1 MALYIQDSELA
12 ALYHAPPG
20 LRHTGNR
27 HYYACHK
34 DVFEAPDPDSWARA
48 ITAHPPLVYTI
59 RQYFTAK
66 AENPSIA
73 CLGRVP
79 LNEPP
84 QVPSTDVP
92 DPEDD
97 FTLYVILLG
106 IQAQVCEAR
115 EVDTLFSPNI
125 QKEITILLME
135 WYKSYRH
142 FRSLHS
148 GDSPY
153 CLMILWHSIFV
164 SLFSNIQDLEI
175 AFGSQGSDAAV
186 DNAEEVTSWVSTP
199 GAKRAALHVI
209 CIRALLSRL
218 SLSIVPP
225 IHIPRVT
232 FQAAIVCWCYIRYKE
247 MSPSPQAWDSFSS
260 DWVEFSTAGL
270 NVNEMQRELQK
281 IRSGWGSDQPLSPF
295 SEILQ
300 RLGHWGLSNKLGN
313 ILNVAI
319 QEEIHMR

>member
-12 ALYHAPPG
+12 ALYHAPPN
-20 LRHTGNR
+20 LRHAGNR

-34 DVFEAPDPDSWARA
+34 DVFEASDPDSWATA
-48 ITAHPPLVYTI
+48 ITAHPPLPYTI

-66 AENPSIA
+66 ANNPAIA

-79 LNEPP
+79 LNDPP
-84 QVPSTDVP
+84 QGASSDVP
-92 DPEDD
+92 HPEDD
-97 FTLYVILLG
+97 FTLYVILIG

-115 EVDTLFSPNI
+115 EVDTLFTPTT
-125 QKEITILLME
+125 QQEITTLLIG
-135 WYKSYRH
+135 WYESYRH
-142 FRSLHS
+142 YLSSHS

-164 SLFSNIQDLEI
+164 SLFSNVHDLGI
-175 AFGSQGSDAAV
+175 AFGSQGPKAAV
-186 DNAEEVTSWVSTP
+186 DQAEEVTSWIATP
-199 GAKRAALHVI
+199 SAKRAALHVI

-225 IHIPRVT
+225 IHIPRIT

-247 MSPSPQAWDSFSS
+247 MANSPQVWDTFST

-270 NVNEMQRELQK
+270 NVKDMQRELQK

-300 RLGHWGLSNKLGN
+300 RLGHWGLSKKLGN